1 MNLRRARL
9 RLTILYAVLSAI
21 VVGGISWYAVDQAS
35 NRIRQSAEREAESVI
50 RNVVV
55 GQISDTAVDLPPD
68 TWAVDLAGDYTESG
82 QTDIEPPLFTLVDD
96 SGGEAGFDEFTFA
109 GDTYLAYIQP
119 IYDTGDVF
127 LVSAV
132 DLAEYNAD
140 ASSIKLRVW
149 LVASGSILLAALA
162 GYWLAG
168 RSLKPAREAL
178 RQQRDFIADAAHEL
192 RTPLAVIQASAGHAL
207 TRDRDGDAYRRSL
220 EEIRTAAERAGVGVG
235 ELLELARLEAGQ
247 LTPRLAPLRL
257 DLLAEELAAA
267 SFADGVEVEA
277 VESEPL
283 IVDADYP
290 LLRQAIE
297 TLVRNSVARSS
308 HVVIAA
314 RSVGRKAVLTVSDDG
329 PGFDPEVLPHV
340 FERFR
345 RGDQGGSS
353 GLGLAIAKSMVE
365 AHGGTIA
372 VDNRES
378 GGAVVT
384 VTLDLSKHA

>member
-21 VVGGISWYAVDQAS
+21 VVGGISWYAVGQAS
-35 NRIRQSAEREAESVI
+35 NRIHQSAEREAESVI
-50 RNVVV
+50 RDLMV
-55 GQISDTAVDLPPD
+55 GQISETDVDLPPD
-68 TWAVDLAGDYTESG
+68 TWAINLAGGDSESG
-82 QTDIEPPLFTLVDD
+82 DTDIEPPLFTLADD

-109 GDTYLAYIQP
+109 GDTYLAYVQP
-119 IYDTGDVF
+119 IFDTGDVY
-127 LVSAV
+127 LISAV
-132 DLAEYNAD
+132 DLGEYNAD
-140 ASSIKLRVW
+140 ISSIRLRMW

-168 RSLKPAREAL
+168 RSLKPARDAL

-220 EEIRTAAERAGVGVG
+220 EEIRSAAERAGVGVG

-267 SFADGVEVEA
+267 SFADDVVVEA
-277 VESEPL
+277 AESAPL

-308 HVVIAA
+308 HVVIATHA
-314 RSVGRKAVLTVSDDG
+314 DGRQAVLTVSDDG

-340 FERFR
+340 FERFK

-353 GLGLAIAKSMVE
+353 GLGLAIAKSLVE
-365 AHGGTIA
+365 AHGGTIR
-372 VDNRES
+372 VDNRD
-378 GGAVVT
+378 GAGAVVT
-384 VTLDLSKHA
+384 VNINLSKQA

>member
-1 MNLRRARL
+1 MNLRRARI

-35 NRIRQSAEREAESVI
+35 NRIHQSAEREAESVI

-55 GQISDTAVDLPPD
+55 GQISDTGVDLPPD

-82 QTDIEPPLFTLVDD
+82 DTDIEPPLFTLVDD

-109 GDTYLAYIQP
+109 GDTYLAYVQP

-132 DLAEYNAD
+132 DLADYNAD
-140 ASSIKLRVW
+140 ASSIRLRVW

-168 RSLKPAREAL
+168 RSLRPAREAL

-207 TRDRDGDAYRRSL
+207 NRDRDGDAYRQSL
-220 EEIRTAAERAGVGVG
+220 EEIRAAAERAGVGVG

-247 LTPRLAPLRL
+247 VAPRLAPLRL

-267 SFADGVEVEA
+267 SFADGVVVEA
-277 VESEPL
+277 AQGPPV

-308 HVVIAA
+308 HVVITA
-314 RSVGRKAVLTVSDDG
+314 RADGRRAVLTVADDG

-353 GLGLAIAKSMVE
+353 GLGLAIAKSMIE

-378 GGAVVT
+378 GGAIVT
-384 VTLDLSKHA
+384 VNLDLSKHT

>member
-1 MNLRRARL
+1 MNLRRTRL
-9 RLTILYAVLSAI
+9 RLTFVYAVLSAI
-21 VVGGISWYAVDQAS
+21 VVGGISWYAVDQAA
-35 NRIRQSAEREAESVI
+35 NRIHQSAEREAESVI

-55 GQISDTAVDLPPD
+55 GQISDTGVDLPAD

-82 QTDIEPPLFTLVDD
+82 DTDIEPPLFTLVDD

-119 IYDTGDVF
+119 IYDTGDVY

-140 ASSIKLRVW
+140 ASSIRLRVW

-168 RSLKPAREAL
+168 RSLRPAHEAL

-207 TRDRDGDAYRRSL
+207 TRDRDGDAYRQSL
-220 EEIRTAAERAGVGVG
+220 EEIRIAAERAGLGVG
-235 ELLELARLEAGQ
+235 ELLELARFEAGQ
-247 LTPRLAPLRL
+247 VKPRLAPLRL

-267 SFADGVEVEA
+267 SFTDGVVVEA
-277 VESEPL
+277 AQNDPV

-308 HVVIAA
+308 DVVI
-314 RSVGRKAVLTVSDDG
+314 STEVSGRHAVLTVTDDG

-353 GLGLAIAKSMVE
+353 GLGLAIARSMVE

-372 VDNRES
+372 VDNRDS
-378 GGAVVT
+378 GGAIVT
-384 VTLDLSKHA
+384 VTLDLSKHL